1 MYQDRLVTDAGRA
14 QPLQSSATNEK
25 DPRARS
31 LLASAAAA
39 LGWGGDMIVD
49 IDLFGL
55 RPAFI
60 CAVDVAAHRHRDAM
74 GAAVPM
80 LDVDVLAMWE
90 WPQSAGVSPP
100 SPVALVGVVVP
111 TDGPPWRRA
120 LREARDWSG
129 FCASAILIPSA
140 VREDE
145 SLRLECSYEG
155 ISLISASERD
165 GVDVLQQ
172 GAIGRADA
180 ARRTTLDRW
189 IEEKIYAE
197 LLSAG
202 YLNQAGPAAVRQE
215 RGRAANG

>member
-1 MYQDRLVTDAGRA
+1 MTGAGRVE
-14 QPLQSSATNEK
+14 PLPPSATTEEG
-25 DPRARS
+25 PRARS
-31 LLASAAAA
+31 LLASAVAA
-39 LGWGGDMIVD
+39 LGWGGDVIVD
-49 IDLFGL
+49 VELFGL

-60 CAVDVAAHRHRDAM
+60 CAVDVAAHRHRDGM
-74 GAAVPM
+74 GVAQPM

-100 SPVALVGVVVP
+100 SPASLVGVVVP
-111 TDGPPWRRA
+111 AHGRPWTRA

-129 FCASAILIPSA
+129 FCTSAVVVPSA

-145 SLRLECSYEG
+145 SLRLECGYAG
-155 ISLISASERD
+155 ISLLSASERD
-165 GVDVLQQ
+165 GVVVLQQ
-172 GAIGRADA
+172 GATGRADA

-202 YLNQAGPAAVRQE
+202 YLNQAGPAAVLQE